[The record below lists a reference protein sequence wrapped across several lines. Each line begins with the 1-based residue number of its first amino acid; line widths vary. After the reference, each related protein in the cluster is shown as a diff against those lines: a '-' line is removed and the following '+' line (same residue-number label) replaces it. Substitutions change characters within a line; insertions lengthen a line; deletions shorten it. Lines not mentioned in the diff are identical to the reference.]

1 MVVLV
6 KPLVSQYFSFL
17 SLISILAEDHND
29 LDEREH
35 SPRDLNEISG
45 EGNMENMLLVEQGLR
60 ELALLKVFS

>member
-1 MVVLV
+1 MI
-6 KPLVSQYFSFL
+6 P
-17 SLISILAEDHND
+17 EDHND